1 MVCLNLGDLWGS
13 CTAITQTPS
22 NLNKLVMPIMQGACP
37 KSSLLQVLLAWPSAC
52 GHPSLCSFGIL
63 NIGLEMPFCVLCSQ
77 NTVILA
83 FDVDPIYFSSP
94 IFDPNFPNLG
104 NFN

>member
-1 MVCLNLGDLWGS
+1 M
-13 CTAITQTPS
+13 TQTPS
-22 NLNKLVMPIMQGACP
+22 NLNKLVMPIAQGVCP
-37 KSSLLQVLLAWPSAC
+37 KSSLFQVLLAWPSVC

-83 FDVDPIYFSSP
+83 FNVESHLFFWSNI
-94 IFDPNFPNLG
+94 
-104 NFN
+104 